1 MKAVVITE
9 SRTAEL
15 SDIREQSMRPDYIK
29 VRTVAVGVNPSTIID
44 RCPQAMTDGLQPIFI
59 ILRLL
64 AS

>member
-1 MKAVVITE
+1 MKAVIITE

-15 SDIREQSMRPDYIK
+15 SDIKEQFMRPDYIK
-29 VRTVAVGVNPSTIID
+29 VRTVAVGVNPSTVFD
-44 RCPQAMTDGLQPIFI
+44 RCPQTIIDGLQPTFI